1 MPPHEGNQNVVVYVL
16 SIAGFPREFNILNN
30 MFTIGFVTKIAGCKR
45 QGLQEVGIFF
55 LSSAGFGRLSYLNRF

>member
-1 MPPHEGNQNVVVYVL
+1 MPPHEGNQNVVVVVYVL

-30 MFTIGFVTKIAGCKR
+30 IFKIGFVTKIAGCNR

-55 LSSAGFGRLSYLNRF
+55 LALRVLGGFRT